1 MKHGMSH
8 TRLYRI
14 WADMKTRCLNRNN
27 RWFSHYGGRG
37 ITVCDDWLS
46 FEPFM
51 TWALNNGYSDTLTLD
66 RIDNNG
72 GYEPSNC
79 RWATQQEQSLNKRHL
94 PSKTGFV
101 GVRWRSNAKKYQAEV
116 TDHCQYHYI
125 GLFDTPEEAASA
137 RSRYIE
143 VNHLHGK

>member
-1 MKHGMSH
+1 MKHGMHH

-27 RWFSHYGGRG
+27 RLFSHYGGRG
-37 ITVCDDWLS
+37 ITVCDDRLS

-79 RWATQQEQSLNKRHL
+79 RWATQQEQSWT
-94 PSKTGFV
+94 TGRRT
-101 GVRWRSNAKKYQAEV
+101 GWRNTEQ
-116 TDHCQYHYI
+116 
-125 GLFDTPEEAASA
+125 
-137 RSRYIE
+137 
-143 VNHLHGK
+143 

>member
-14 WADMKTRCLNRNN
+14 WADMKTRCLNPNHK
-27 RWFSHYGGRG
+27 WFSHYGGRG
-37 ITVCDDWLS
+37 INVCDDWTS

-51 TWALNNGYSDTLTLD
+51 AWALNNGYSDALTLD
-66 RIDNNG
+66 RIDNDR

-94 PSKTGFV
+94 ASKTGFV
-101 GVRWRSNAKKYQAEV
+101 GVRWRGDANKYQAEV
-116 TDHCQYHYI
+116 TDHCKYHYV
-125 GLFDTPEEAASA
+125 GLFDTPEEASLA

-143 VNHLHGK
+143 VNHLHGR